1 MNDNQ
6 VFDLI
11 IIGAGPGGYNL
22 ALDAKKKGLKTLLIE
37 KNSLGGTCLNHG
49 CIPTK
54 AYYASSELILKLK
67 ESEKLGISSS
77 FTFDFSKIKERK
89 DSVVS
94 ALKDGIKF
102 SLDKAGV
109 TIINGSGK
117 LNKNREVI
125 VNDEAYTAKNIV
137 IATGSKEAIIPI
149 KGYENCVTSTD
160 ILNLETLPTSLT
172 IIGGG
177 VIGVEVASIFN
188 EFGVK
193 VTIIEMQKTI
203 LPNLDLEIVRRL
215 SSYLKQRGIS
225 IITNAKVC
233 EIEKDKVHYLLGEKE
248 EIVDTQMTLMAI
260 GRSPNI
266 DDLGL
271 DDALINYTK
280 RGIEVDQFFET
291 NQKGIYAIGDCNG
304 KVMLAHF
311 AEASGK
317 LVLAHILGE
326 KCSTDTNIVPSC
338 VFTFPEVAV
347 VGKTEEELKI
357 SGVDYKANKVLYR
370 SNGKALASGET
381 DGFIKVLSV
390 NDELVGVHILGFSA
404 STIIH
409 EAAIMMN
416 KKIKLCE
423 AKDYIFSHPTL
434 SEIFRD
440 SLNA

>member
-1 MNDNQ
+1 MNN
-6 VFDLI
+6 FDLI
-11 IIGAGPGGYNL
+11 IIGGGPGGYTL
-22 ALDAKKKGLKTLLIE
+22 ALDASLKGLKTLLIE
-37 KNSLGGTCLNHG
+37 KKHLGGTCLNSG

-54 AYYASSELILKLK
+54 SYYASSELILKLK
-67 ESEKLGISSS
+67 ESEKLGITSS
-77 FTFDFSKIKERK
+77 FSFDYSKIKERK
-89 DSVVS
+89 DSVVKT
-94 ALKDGIKF
+94 LQDGIKF

-109 TIINGSGK
+109 TIINGEAK
-117 LNKNREVI
+117 LNEKREVL
-125 VNDEAYTAKNIV
+125 VNDEAYSSKYIV
-137 IATGSKEAIIPI
+137 IATGSREAIIPI

-160 ILNLETLPTSLT
+160 ILELDKLPSALT

-177 VIGVEVASIFN
+177 VIGVEIASIFN

-215 SSYLKQRGIS
+215 TSYLKQRGIT
-225 IITNAKVC
+225 IITNAKVN
-233 EIEKDKVHYLLGEKE
+233 EIEKDKVHYLINDKE
-248 EIVDTQMTLMAI
+248 EVIDTDMTLMAI
-260 GRSPNI
+260 GRTPNI
-266 DDLGL
+266 SDLGL
-271 DDALINYTK
+271 DDAGVSYNK
-280 RGIEVDQFFET
+280 RGIEVDNNFET
-291 NQKGIYAIGDCNG
+291 SQKGVYAIGDCNG

-317 LVLAHILGE
+317 VVLAHILGE
-326 KCSTDTNIVPSC
+326 KCNTNIDIVPSC
-338 VFTFPEVAV
+338 VFTFPEVAS
-347 VGKTEEELKI
+347 VGKTEEELKANN
-357 SGVDYKANKVLYR
+357 VDYKANKVLYR

-416 KKIKLCE
+416 KKIKLSE

-440 SLNA
+440 SLKF